1 MKIQNKIKNRYL
13 WILSVLFFS
22 LFCGGQ
28 ADAQEISATLNQS
41 YSSGAAYYGSQL
53 STKNERRIYTILVS
67 HSRKGKILG
76 AGVQSNGIL
85 VNFADQIPE
94 NNSKKLEALTSE
106 IGRALDA
113 FLFDYSEN
121 YWVRGC
127 KCNLIIKSGPSRV
140 TGIRIWFTDAYNGIR
155 TDKAEADR
163 QLKNLYAGVNGKN
176 RYEIVKDAYEDI
188 NRLVEYPPDSK
199 VNHMVYHT
207 VVSGLLSKYGHEGV
221 CECYA
226 RLFQLVC
233 QKKGIACLLV
243 QGGSQV
249 LNGEV
254 YTDHIWNYVQM
265 EDGKWYLV
273 DCTWGDGGRQA
284 SSTYF
289 LAGSST
295 AGLTGRTVGQEHM
308 PTGRFSN
315 MKYKSFHAPKLS
327 ATAYKSG
334 ETQAAAPKK
343 VTLSAGSMKLTTGGR
358 EALTAKISPSAFP
371 VDGLTWSSSNTKVAD
386 VTVMGSAGK
395 VYITG
400 KSAGTATITVSWKKK
415 TLASCK
421 VTVSKKAA
429 SVKYKIRLNAGTLP
443 LQVKKSTTA
452 LKVLSITAGDG
463 IKEWK
468 SSNTAVVKVDKRTG
482 KLTARKRGT
491 AVITAVSRKGAK
503 ASCKVKVQKGQVTT
517 GKLSLNKTSVELKK
531 GESMT
536 VKVTRTPLTAT
547 DKLTYRS
554 SNPKI
559 ASANAKGKVTAR
571 KKGTVTITVRSAKGK
586 TAKLKIKV
594 K

>member
-1 MKIQNKIKNRYL
+1 MKIQDKIKNRYL
-13 WILSVLFFS
+13 WILAVLFFS

-53 STKNERRIYTILVS
+53 STKNERRIYTVLVS
-67 HSRKGKILG
+67 QSRKGKILG

-94 NNSKKLEALTSE
+94 NNSKKLEALPSE

-121 YWVRGC
+121 YWVRGY
-127 KCNLIIKSGPSRV
+127 KCSLIIKSGPSRV

-199 VNHMVYHT
+199 VNQMVYHT

-295 AGLTGRTVGQEHM
+295 AGLTGRT
-308 PTGRFSN
+308 GRN
-315 MKYKSFHAPKLS
+315 ICRL
-327 ATAYKSG
+327 
-334 ETQAAAPKK
+334 ED
-343 VTLSAGSMKLTTGGR
+343 
-358 EALTAKISPSAFP
+358 FP
-371 VDGLTWSSSNTKVAD
+371 
-386 VTVMGSAGK
+386 
-395 VYITG
+395 I
-400 KSAGTATITVSWKKK
+400 
-415 TLASCK
+415 
-421 VTVSKKAA
+421 
-429 SVKYKIRLNAGTLP
+429 
-443 LQVKKSTTA
+443 
-452 LKVLSITAGDG
+452 
-463 IKEWK
+463 
-468 SSNTAVVKVDKRTG
+468 
-482 KLTARKRGT
+482 
-491 AVITAVSRKGAK
+491 
-503 ASCKVKVQKGQVTT
+503 
-517 GKLSLNKTSVELKK
+517 
-531 GESMT
+531 
-536 VKVTRTPLTAT
+536 
-547 DKLTYRS
+547 
-554 SNPKI
+554 
-559 ASANAKGKVTAR
+559 
-571 KKGTVTITVRSAKGK
+571 
-586 TAKLKIKV
+586 
-594 K
+594 